1 VARIRIIGSVSD
13 CRLCRRRDVLSP
25 TASPASLKVLVGV
38 DVRHGIRV
46 IRHTFSELADLA
58 QVDRTTKKLLIPSTL
73 APHSAPTEIAVIY
86 YRSAY
91 TPTDY
96 PTNAEWGTR
105 ILLETSRSI
114 KCPSMALQLAGAKKI
129 QQVLAEPGVL
139 EDFLLGTGRP
149 DVGLGAGAGSLT
161 QADVDKLRK
170 TWIGLWPM
178 DNTPLGREALDLI
191 RTEPQRFVLK
201 PQREGGGNNIYR
213 DDIPK
218 ALAELEK
225 EQRAPGEP
233 EKKEGYILM
242 ELITPPQGVSNWLL
256 RGGESKARKADVV
269 SELGIYG
276 VSLFGGEAAESVNRE
291 AGFLL
296 RTKGRESDEGGVAIG
311 ELADVR

>member
-1 VARIRIIGSVSD
+1 MLFVVQDGERNVFDQRW
-13 CRLCRRRDVLSP
+13 LEYELLE
-25 TASPASLKVLVGV
+25 T
-38 DVRHGIRV
+38 HGIRV
-46 IRHTFSELADLA
+46 LRHTFSELGRLA
-58 QVDRTTKKLLIPSTL
+58 QVNSSSKKLVIPSQVGE
-73 APHSAPTEIAVIY
+73 PTEIAVIY

-96 PTNAEWGTR
+96 TSGAEWQTR
-105 ILLETSRSI
+105 IKLETSLAI

-139 EDFLLGTGRP
+139 EDFLLSPSRP
-149 DVGLGAGAGSLT
+149 DVGGT
-161 QADVDKLRK
+161 FTREDVDKVRQ

-178 DNTPLGREALDLI
+178 DDSDLGREAFKLA
-191 RTEPQRFVLK
+191 TTQSERFVLK

-213 DDIPK
+213 EDIPGALQ
-218 ALAELEK
+218 ALAK
-225 EQRAPGEP
+225 EPREEGEP

-242 ELITPPQGVSNWLL
+242 ELIKPPQGVSNLLL
-256 RGGESKARKADVV
+256 RGGETQARRADVV

-276 VSLFGGEAAESVNRE
+276 MSLFGGALSQVVNRE

-311 ELADVR
+311 ESSAVQTAKADITRYQLD